1 MLIMDI
7 QKKQNSSKTLTTTLT
22 LLLFLL
28 LSFFVVGSDTIVLAQ
43 EESYVDEGVDIKD
56 LVFGTNTQLERGS
69 RRPKLVHIKKGDYV
83 YSVFTLETNIYKILD
98 QFQIPLDGEERVIV
112 STDYVKNGSLV
123 RVIKTKSVI
132 EDIQVEIPFESEVI
146 KTDKYLKGEI
156 YTAQEG
162 VLGVRTQKV
171 LNYYEDGVL
180 VETKILVDRV
190 VKSPVKEVLEEGT
203 SLYSLAGIDPKGYNC
218 DYWYHVVDTG
228 PYTPEEQRWL
238 KFIMYC
244 ESGCNAESNK
254 GSYKGLFQWSPFW
267 WSKQF
272 SENIFDGHA
281 QIRNTVAKYR
291 AGEKTR
297 VSQWPAC
304 HAKYVS
310 TYGVN

>member
-1 MLIMDI
+1 MDI
-7 QKKQNSSKTLTTTLT
+7 QKKKNSSKTLTTTLT

-28 LSFFVVGSDTIVLAQ
+28 LSFLVVGSNTIVLAQ
-43 EESYVDEGVDIKD
+43 EESYIDEGVDIKD
-56 LVFGTNTQLERGS
+56 LVFGTNMELERGS
-69 RRPKLVHIKKGDYV
+69 RRPKLVHIKKGEYV
-83 YSVFTLETNIYKILD
+83 YNVFTLETNIYKILEE
-98 QFQIPLDGEERVIV
+98 FQIPIDGEERVIV
-112 STDYVKNGSLV
+112 STEYVKNGSLV

-132 EDIQVEIPFESEVI
+132 EDIQIEIPFESEVI

-180 VETKILVDRV
+180 VEKKILADRI
-190 VKSPVKEVLEEGT
+190 VKSPVKEILEEGT

-228 PYTPEEQRWL
+228 PYTPEEKRWL

-281 QIRNTVAKYR
+281 QIRNTIAKYR
-291 AGEKTR
+291 TGEKTR
-297 VSQWPAC
+297 ASQWPAC

>member
-1 MLIMDI
+1 MDI
-7 QKKQNSSKTLTTTLT
+7 QKKKNSSKTLTTTLT

-28 LSFFVVGSDTIVLAQ
+28 LSFLVVGSNTIVLAQ

-56 LVFGTNTQLERGS
+56 LVFGTNMELERGS
-69 RRPKLVHIKKGDYV
+69 RRPKLVHIKKGNYV
-83 YSVFTLETNIYKILD
+83 YNVFTLETDIYKILE
-98 QFQIPLDGEERVIV
+98 QFQISLDGEDRVIV
-112 STDYVKNGSLV
+112 STDYLKNGSLV
-123 RVIKTKSVI
+123 RVIKTQSVI
-132 EDIQVEIPFESEVI
+132 EDIQIEIPFEREVV

-180 VETKILVDRV
+180 VEKKILVDRV
-190 VKSPVKEVLEEGT
+190 VKSPVKEILEEGT

-218 DYWYHVVDTG
+218 DYWYRVVDTG

-244 ESGCNAESNK
+244 ESGCNAEANK

-267 WSKQF
+267 WNKQF
-272 SENIFDGHA
+272 TENIFDGHA

-297 VSQWPAC
+297 SSQWPAC
-304 HAKYVS
+304 NAKYIS

>member
-1 MLIMDI
+1 MDI

-156 YTAQEG
+156 YTTQEG

-180 VETKILVDRV
+180 VERKILVDRV